1 MTLLATKQTPSATA
15 PLTIRYATATD
26 ADALTRLAALD
37 SSRVPAGDV
46 LVARVG
52 AELWAAVSL
61 DDFHTVAD
69 PFRPSGDLVH
79 LLIDR
84 ARSLRRQARGASATT
99 GIGRL
104 VFR

>member
-1 MTLLATKQTPSATA
+1 MTLSATKNAPSASA
-15 PLTIRYATATD
+15 PLTIRRATPGD
-26 ADALTRLAALD
+26 AGAIIQVAALD
-37 SSRVPAGDV
+37 SSRVPTGDV

-52 AELWAAVSL
+52 NEVWAAVSL
-61 DDFHTVAD
+61 DDFHAVAD

-79 LLIDR
+79 LLIER
-84 ARSLRRQARGASATT
+84 ARSLRRQERGASATT